1 MAYDDTVLHDNIKL
15 LSQLFLCLFLKPSVR
30 SIDPEWLC
38 AVTKEHRVKALYG
51 WQSCAEITIT
61 KISITIVND
70 KISLS

>member
-38 AVTKEHRVKALYG
+38 VVTKEHRVKALYG
-51 WQSCAEITIT
+51 
-61 KISITIVND
+61 
-70 KISLS
+70 